1 MHAKCTHI
9 AANQSVMCS
18 LGNTDCIYM
27 HQICN
32 TPSQDGFPKYKTA
45 APSTQL
51 KLHMSLPRCTQ
62 AHMRTCSNVQQNY
75 SIICKALKTQTNLC
89 AAASGAHTVAL
100 PYCTHFIPCKSVTY
114 MSKSVHTSPCLVC
127 TAQTAFIKGKTALLN
142 ALCPIMVPTLKCAR

>member
-62 AHMRTCSNVQQNY
+62 AHMRTGSNVQQNC
-75 SIICKALKTQTNLC
+75 SIICKALKTQTHLC

-114 MSKSVHTSPCLVC
+114 MLNSVHTSPCLVC
-127 TAQTAFIKGKTALLN
+127 TAQNAFIKGKTALLN
-142 ALCPIMVPTLKCAR
+142 ALSYNGTNS